1 MKKTFTK
8 QQLKRL
14 SSNIKKRLD
23 NGQKATPTTL
33 MTFIRYLGYTVTV
46 TMTSNNIKVTCK

>member
-23 NGQKATPTTL
+23 NGQKVTPTTL

-46 TMTSNNIKVTCK
+46 TMTSNDIKVTCK